1 MGQGSTA
8 RSSLVSFWNLEK
20 TGARRCYPAQ
30 LCSEP
35 RASMLRSPMSATLFR
50 WEGWTDHAP
59 MDQVQSQFIRWNV
72 GLRSGLLLPLGE
84 KVASQT
90 CFTCRI
96 CTAPQLLRNVLLN
109 DDVRRNSFRLD

>member
-1 MGQGSTA
+1 MRLKHSCAILLFWQGKDRRGTASTTDSLAQMGQGSTA

-59 MDQVQSQFIRWNV
+59 MDQVQSQFDCLIM
-72 GLRSGLLLPLGE
+72 L
-84 KVASQT
+84 
-90 CFTCRI
+90 
-96 CTAPQLLRNVLLN
+96 
-109 DDVRRNSFRLD
+109 